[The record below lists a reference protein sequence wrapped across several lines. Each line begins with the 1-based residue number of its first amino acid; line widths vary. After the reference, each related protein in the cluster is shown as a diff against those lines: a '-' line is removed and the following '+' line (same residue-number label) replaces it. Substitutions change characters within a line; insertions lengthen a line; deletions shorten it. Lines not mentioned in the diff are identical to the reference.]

1 MTPDFVETLLTNV
14 GSGDEFEWIQ
24 RQGSAW
30 RTILSEVEL
39 VPGVADRITAL
50 GGLDAADVADLFVT
64 MAGDPDGLLAT
75 IPVGSASWAGGVDA
89 LVPAGEQALDFVADR
104 LDHLLLRPAGRP
116 RIEILNGNGRIGT
129 TADIAAILIRDGFR
143 LVRTDNADDFEYEDT
158 LVVAQGEHAEAW
170 SREILELLGRGLL
183 FLEVRAPSGVV
194 DVSIIVGNDIPSGEG

>member
-1 MTPDFVETLLTNV
+1 
-14 GSGDEFEWIQ
+14 
-24 RQGSAW
+24 
-30 RTILSEVEL
+30 
-39 VPGVADRITAL
+39 
-50 GGLDAADVADLFVT
+50 VADLFVT

-75 IPVGSASWAGGVDA
+75 IPVGSARSAGGADA
-89 LVPAGEQALDFVADR
+89 LVPAAEQALDFVADR
-104 LDHLLLRPAGRP
+104 LDHLLLRPVGRP

-170 SREILELLGRGLL
+170 SREILALLGRGLL